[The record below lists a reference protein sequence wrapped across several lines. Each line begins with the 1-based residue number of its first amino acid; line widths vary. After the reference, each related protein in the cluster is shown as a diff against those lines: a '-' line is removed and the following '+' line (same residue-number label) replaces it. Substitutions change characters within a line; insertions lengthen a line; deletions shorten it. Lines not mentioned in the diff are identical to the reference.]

1 MNVKLANYTP
11 EPDRTAAHAALTC
24 YSEDIPDKEEM
35 SEEKVKD
42 ILERIKESGHHSVI
56 EHASF
61 TFEIGEVSRSL
72 THQLVRHR
80 LASYSQQSQRYVTI
94 EDFDPVKPET
104 IKEDDEAEELF
115 EECIEKIRETYQK
128 LIDKDIPAEDA
139 RYVLPNATRSNIIV
153 SMNAR
158 ELWHF
163 FSLRCCRRAQWEIK
177 EMAERM
183 LKEVKKVAP
192 IIFEDAGAPCIR
204 GPCPESEEFS
214 CGEPVSKDRYEPD

>member
-1 MNVKLANYTP
+1 MKVKLSNYTP
-11 EPDRTAAHAALTC
+11 EPDKTAAHAALTC
-24 YSEDIPDKEEM
+24 YSEDIPEKDEM

-42 ILERIKESGHHSVI
+42 VLDRVLESGHHSVI

-61 TFEIGEVSRSL
+61 TFEISGVSRSL

-80 LASYSQQSQRYVTI
+80 LASYSQQSQRYVEI
-94 EDFDPVKPET
+94 KDFDPVKPDT
-104 IKEDDEAEELF
+104 IKEDEEAEELF
-115 EECIEKIRETYQK
+115 DECMENIKDTYQE

-163 FSLRCCRRAQWEIK
+163 FSLRCCRRAQWEIRD
-177 EMAERM
+177 MAERM
-183 LKEVKKVAP
+183 LRKVKKVAP

-204 GPCPESEEFS
+204 GPCPESPEFS
-214 CGEPVSKDRYEPD
+214 CGEPMSKDRYE